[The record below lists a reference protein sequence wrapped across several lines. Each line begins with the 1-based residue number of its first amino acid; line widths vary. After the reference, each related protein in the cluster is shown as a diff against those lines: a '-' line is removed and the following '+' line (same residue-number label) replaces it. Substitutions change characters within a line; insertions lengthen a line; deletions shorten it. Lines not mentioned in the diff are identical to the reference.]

1 MVLAGK
7 REVIMTVKFGSKIE
21 RVMLLLVHS
30 PCTERKNER
39 GRGGEGKKERN
50 FWLVDFIKDRK
61 SIV

>member
-39 GRGGEGKKERN
+39 GRGGEGKKE
-50 FWLVDFIKDRK
+50 I
-61 SIV
+61 SG